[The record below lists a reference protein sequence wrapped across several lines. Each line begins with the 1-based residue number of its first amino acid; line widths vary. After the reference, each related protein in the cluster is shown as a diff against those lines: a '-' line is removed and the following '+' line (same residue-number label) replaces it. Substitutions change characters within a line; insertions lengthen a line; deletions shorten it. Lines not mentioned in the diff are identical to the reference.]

1 MPLEQVPPTMELH
14 CSLFLLGVY
23 PLSHF
28 SQMILFNLPLL
39 LYCACCLAQHLI
51 CALPLWPA

>member
-1 MPLEQVPPTMELH
+1 MELH